1 MLRYKQLIHKRL
13 DPDHP
18 KPITMRELAVELS
31 IPVPSL
37 HNYVRYATLPRVE
50 NISKMADYFGESV
63 SSLFSEDDDQTAALI
78 EKIRTLSPEG
88 KEQLMRQL

>member
-18 KPITMRELAVELS
+18 QPLTMRELAVKIA

-37 HNYVRYATLPRVE
+37 HNYVRYETLPRVE
-50 NISKMADYFGESV
+50 NVSKMADYFGESV
-63 SSLFSEDDDQTAALI
+63 SSLFSEDDDITVALI
-78 EKIRTLSPEG
+78 EKIRALPQER
-88 KEQLMRQL
+88 KAALLDQL